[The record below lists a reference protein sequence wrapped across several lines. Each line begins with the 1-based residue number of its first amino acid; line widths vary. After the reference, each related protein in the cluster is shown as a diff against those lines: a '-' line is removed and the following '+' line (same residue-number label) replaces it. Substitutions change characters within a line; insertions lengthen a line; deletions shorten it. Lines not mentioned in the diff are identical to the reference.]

1 MIQMLQ
7 SSITFTLHNLQII
20 SNNHARLTFTSFKVE
35 QSQRC
40 KPSDGINKLQICFKW
55 CFKYAS
61 DATIRYSQTTADVL
75 QMLKEYKLLQT
86 TFRFTATNYMIT
98 CKIASLITFNSFKCE
113 PNQCFRPSSCIKQLQ
128 LCYTCFSKA

>member
-7 SSITFTLHNLQII
+7 SSITFTPHNLQII

-61 DATIRYSQTTADVL
+61 DATVRYFRTTADVR
-75 QMLKEYKLLQT
+75 QMLKYKLLQP
-86 TFRFTATNYMIT
+86 TFKFTATNYIIT
-98 CKIASLITFNSFKCE
+98 CKTASLITFSSFKCE
-113 PNQCFRPSSCIKQLQ
+113 PRSMLQTFRWHH
-128 LCYTCFSKA
+128 